1 MYNKKERNKQMYEN
15 RLSWISIP
23 HCHRCPRDR
32 ADLVVF
38 PQIYCMPFDR
48 LASIGLGSEMERTV

>member
-1 MYNKKERNKQMYEN
+1 MYEN

>member
-1 MYNKKERNKQMYEN
+1 MYNKRKKQMYVN
-15 RLSWISIP
+15 RLSWIPIP

-38 PQIYCMPFDR
+38 PQIYCMPSDR
-48 LASIGLGSEMERTV
+48 LASVALGSEMERIV